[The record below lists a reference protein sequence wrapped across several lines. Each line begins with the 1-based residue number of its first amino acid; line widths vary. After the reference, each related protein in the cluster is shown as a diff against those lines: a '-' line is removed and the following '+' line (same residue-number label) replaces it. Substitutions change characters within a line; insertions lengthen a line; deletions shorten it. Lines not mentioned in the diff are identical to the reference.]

1 MQNEDSTATT
11 TPFDFRIHNRQG
23 QSVLYTRLLLQSM
36 TLELHNTSKSP
47 LALET
52 SKSDYH
58 FQLRFRLGMLVK
70 HEKIKLNEKDK
81 VNWALSIPIATGE
94 AAHREPEN
102 ILLNLRYQGA
112 PALLLDPGNQISISL
127 QDIVV
132 DDRLGSHS
140 TQVELKY
147 QKLVSEGDDKLL
159 NGTCR
164 HYISII
170 NSEPR
175 PF

>member
-11 TPFDFRIHNRQG
+11 TPFDFRIHNRQD
-23 QSVLYTRLLLQSM
+23 QSVLFTRLLPQSM

-47 LALET
+47 LTLDASE
-52 SKSDYH
+52 SDYH
-58 FQLRFRLGMLVK
+58 FQLRFRLGTLVEY
-70 HEKIKLNEKDK
+70 EKIELNENDK
-81 VNWALSIPIATGE
+81 VNWALSVPIATGE
-94 AAHREPEN
+94 AAYREPDMV
-102 ILLNLRYQGA
+102 LLYLRYQGA
-112 PALLLDPGNQISISL
+112 SALLLDPGNQISISL

-132 DDRLGSHS
+132 DDRFGSHS

-147 QKLVSEGDDKLL
+147 QKLVSEGNDKPL

-164 HYISII
+164 HYLSII
-170 NSEPR
+170 DSEPR